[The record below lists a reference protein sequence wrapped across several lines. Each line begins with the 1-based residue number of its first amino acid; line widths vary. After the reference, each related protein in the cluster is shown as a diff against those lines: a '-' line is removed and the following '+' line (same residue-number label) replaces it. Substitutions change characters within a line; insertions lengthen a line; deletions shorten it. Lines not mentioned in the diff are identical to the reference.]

1 MALEVPR
8 QRLGLLGDAADVG
21 AVSVEVHDGASR
33 AAPVGFAP
41 GVRVHRAEIGAEHDH
56 ARDVDAD
63 GGRAHA
69 SRDVHGHV
77 HDDGLVHD
85 VADLE
90 LAHEGL
96 ACGGDDEGV

>member
-1 MALEVPR
+1 MSVPFPWR
-8 QRLGLLGDAADVG
+8 YTT
-21 AVSVEVHDGASR
+21 
-33 AAPVGFAP
+33 
-41 GVRVHRAEIGAEHDH
+41 VHRARHLLDLRRVFGSTVPRSARSTNH